1 MLNVYLSAKFKR
13 DYKRIQKQ
21 GKNLNLLKTVVDTL
35 AAEKPLEWKY
45 HDHALSGSG
54 DFAGYRECHIE
65 PDWLLIYKIEED
77 ALLLTL
83 MRTGS
88 HSDLFR
94 K

>member
-1 MLNVYLSAKFKR
+1 MLDVYFSAKFRR

-21 GKNLNLLKTVVDTL
+21 GKDVNQLLKIVDIL
-35 AAEKPLEWKY
+35 AAEQPLDPKY
-45 HDHALSGSG
+45 RDHVMTG
-54 DFAGYRECHIE
+54 DFIGHRECHIE
-65 PDWLLIYKIEED
+65 PDWLLVYKVEQD

-83 MRTGS
+83 TRTGS

>member
-1 MLNVYLSAKFKR
+1 MLDVYFSGKFRR

-21 GKNLNLLKTVVDTL
+21 GKDVNRLLKIVDIL
-35 AAEKPLEWKY
+35 AAEQPLAPKY
-45 HDHALSGSG
+45 RDHAMTG
-54 DFAGYRECHIE
+54 DFIGHRECHIE
-65 PDWLLIYKIEED
+65 PDWLLVYKVERD

-83 MRTGS
+83 TRTGS

>member
-1 MLNVYLSAKFKR
+1 MLDVYFSGKFRR

-21 GKNLNLLKTVVDTL
+21 GKDVNRLLKIVDIL
-35 AAEKPLEWKY
+35 AAEQPLAPKY
-45 HDHALSGSG
+45 RDHAMTG
-54 DFAGYRECHIE
+54 DFIGHRECHIE
-65 PDWLLIYKIEED
+65 PDWLLVYKVEQD

-83 MRTGS
+83 TRTGS

>member
-1 MLNVYLSAKFKR
+1 MLEVYFSAKFRR

-21 GKNLNLLKTVVDTL
+21 GKNVDQLLKIVDIL
-35 AAEKPLEWKY
+35 AAEQPLDPKY
-45 HDHALSGSG
+45 RDHAMTG
-54 DFAGYRECHIE
+54 DFIGYRECHIE
-65 PDWLLIYKIEED
+65 PDWLLVYKVEQD

-83 MRTGS
+83 TRTGA